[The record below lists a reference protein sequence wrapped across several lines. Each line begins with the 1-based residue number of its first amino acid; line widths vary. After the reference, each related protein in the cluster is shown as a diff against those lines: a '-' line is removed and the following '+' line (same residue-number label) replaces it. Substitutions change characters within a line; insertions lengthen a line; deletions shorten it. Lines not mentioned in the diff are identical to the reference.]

1 MIKIKCMVVDKTRSP
16 FLKDG
21 ESFYLERLRRYA
33 QVKWIEVK
41 PVKIKKGRSDRSI
54 LDAEAQAIERR
65 LEQSDFRVALDRTGE
80 AYTSEGLA
88 SWLNRMAVHEPG
100 WTTFIIGSPLGLSKD
115 LIGSAK
121 KVLSLSKFTLT
132 HEMSR
137 LLLLEQLYR
146 AMTIL
151 KGEKYHK

>member
-1 MIKIKCMVVDKTRSP
+1 MIKIKCLVIDKTRSS

-33 QVKWIEVK
+33 QVEWIEVK

-54 LDAEAQAIERR
+54 LAAEAQAIERR
-65 LEQSDFRVALDRTGE
+65 LDQSDFRVALDRTGE
-80 AYTSEGLA
+80 AYTSKGLA
-88 SWLNRMAVHEPG
+88 TWLNRMAVREPG
-100 WTTFIIGSPLGLSKD
+100 WVTFIIGSPLGLSKD
-115 LIGSAK
+115 ITGSAK
-121 KVLSLSKFTLT
+121 KVLALSRLTLT
-132 HEMSR
+132 HEMTR
-137 LLLLEQLYR
+137 LILLEQLYR

>member
-21 ESFYLERLRRYA
+21 ESFYLERL
-33 QVKWIEVK
+33 
-41 PVKIKKGRSDRSI
+41 
-54 LDAEAQAIERR
+54 EAQAIERR

-100 WTTFIIGSPLGLSKD
+100 WATFIIGSPLGLSKD

-121 KVLSLSKFTLT
+121 KVLSLSKLTLT